1 MENQTINELMQRKSV
16 RVYEDRPIS
25 EQDKRT
31 ILECA
36 TQAPSAGN
44 MQMYSIIDVTDA
56 DLKQKL
62 AKSCDNQSFIADAP
76 MVLVFVADY
85 QKWYDAFSIFGKPR
99 KVGVGDITLAITDTT
114 IAAQNAVVAAWA
126 LGVGSCY
133 IGDIL
138 ENCEAIREMLDLPSY
153 CLPCAMLVM
162 GYPTKQQLERK
173 KSERVPLED
182 IVMNNSYQRKD
193 SEQLQKMFENK
204 TGPLDFKTWSTTFC
218 ERKYNSDFSKE
229 MTRSVKTYLDGF
241 AKHEEY

>member
-16 RVYEDRPIS
+16 RVYEDRPVS

-99 KVGVGDITLAITDTT
+99 KVGIGDITLAITDTT

-133 IGDIL
+133 IGDIM
-138 ENCEAIREMLDLPSY
+138 ENIEEQREILNLPRYVFPAAMIVFGYPTEQQKEREKPKRVDTRFIVQENGYHIHSGEELREMLAGKAQAKSY
-153 CLPCAMLVM
+153 EEWMTA
-162 GYPTKQQLERK
+162 
-173 KSERVPLED
+173 
-182 IVMNNSYQRKD
+182 
-193 SEQLQKMFENK
+193 
-204 TGPLDFKTWSTTFC
+204 FC
-218 ERKYNSDFSKE
+218 KRKYQSDFSRE
-229 MTRSVKTYLDGF
+229 MTRSVSRYLAEF
-241 AKHEEY
+241 EKEL